1 MPFNIVLQTSA
12 SEPER
17 VDKSLT
23 DIATLSGELRD
34 STSII
39 DPVFLISGD
48 LANYTGCNYLT
59 VPSFGRS
66 YFVRNIV
73 SVRTGVIQISAHVDV
88 LSSFKTQLRTNVGII
103 RKSER
108 NWNLY
113 LNDGSLQTF
122 QYSDVNTI
130 PFPYGFPNNK
140 QYILAM
146 AGT

>member
-1 MPFNIVLQTSA
+1 MAFNITLQTSA

-17 VDKSLT
+17 VDKTLT

-48 LANYTGCNYLT
+48 LANYTACNYLT
-59 VPSFGRS
+59 VPTFGRS

-73 SVRTGVIQISAHVDV
+73 SVRTGVIQITAHVDA
-88 LSSFKTQLRTNVGII
+88 LSSFKTQLRANLAIL

-113 LNDGSLQTF
+113 LNDGSLQTY
-122 QYSDVNTI
+122 QYSAIGTM